1 MFFFVPFLKHI
12 IKECQFFAQLSFLQD
27 FFSDSCYIAPMRL
40 RLLCFFC
47 VILVGFSYLLSCQD
61 QLKDAETEVVRKPGT
76 PLGTIAALPLDVV
89 HPANNPVSKEKVEL
103 GRLLFYD
110 PVLSG
115 NNDVSCASCHHPEF
129 GYAENIELSIGV
141 SGQGLG
147 YERFFRHPEKI
158 PFAKRNSQT
167 LLNIGFNG
175 INEDGEYDPLTAPMF
190 WDLRAK
196 SLEEQSL
203 HPIRAFEEMRGS
215 DIDEQNIIPE
225 VLARLR
231 TIPEYRKRF
240 SDVFGSDT
248 AINESNLAKAIAC
261 FERSLIANQSKF
273 DRYMRGESSALTISE
288 KEGLELFMK
297 VGCARCHNGPMLSDF
312 KVHVIAAP
320 ETDKRKDVDSGFHNS
335 FAFRTPTLRN
345 LRFTAPY
352 MHSGKI
358 NSLQDVLTFYEDL
371 RGKPLRTKNVQPH
384 QLDTL
389 AQQVKLEFKDIARI
403 LEFLN
408 SLNDRN
414 YDRVIPA
421 SVPSKLPVG
430 GDIAVRKS

>member
-1 MFFFVPFLKHI
+1 
-12 IKECQFFAQLSFLQD
+12 
-27 FFSDSCYIAPMRL
+27 MRR
-40 RLLCFFC
+40 RLLP
-47 VILVGFSYLLSCQD
+47 ILSVLIVGILFLTYACGDDVQ
-61 QLKDAETEVVRKPGT
+61 KAEPDHLRKIT
-76 PLGTIAALPLDVV
+76 PLGTIAALPLEVL
-89 HPANNPVSKEKVEL
+89 HPGNNPVSKEKVEL

-147 YERFFRHPEKI
+147 YERFFRRPEAI
-158 PFAKRNSQT
+158 PFTKRNSQS

-175 INEDGEYDPLTAPMF
+175 INPDGEYDPLKAPMF
-190 WDLRAK
+190 WDLRAT

-203 HPIRAFEEMRGS
+203 HPIRQFEEMRGT
-215 DIDEQNIIPE
+215 DFDEPVIIE
-225 VLARLR
+225 QVLSRLR
-231 TIPEYRKRF
+231 AIPGYQKRF
-240 SDVFGSDT
+240 AQVFGPDS
-248 AINESNLAKAIAC
+248 AITETNLAKAIAC
-261 FERSLIANQSKF
+261 FERTLVANQSKF
-273 DRYMRGESSALTISE
+273 DQYMRGETSALTISE
-288 KEGLELFMK
+288 KEGMDLFVK

-320 ETDKRKDVDSGFHNS
+320 ESDKRKDIDSGFNNS

-358 NSLQDVLTFYEDL
+358 ASLEDVLTFYEDL
-371 RGKPLRTKNVQPH
+371 RGKPLRTKNIQPH

-389 AQQVKLEFKDIARI
+389 VQQVKLEFKDISRI

-408 SLNDRN
+408 ALNDRN
-414 YDRVIPA
+414 YDKTIPP
-421 SVPSKLPVG
+421 SVPSGLPVG
-430 GDIAVRKS
+430 GDIVLTKK

>member
-1 MFFFVPFLKHI
+1 
-12 IKECQFFAQLSFLQD
+12 
-27 FFSDSCYIAPMRL
+27 MRL
-40 RLLCFFC
+40 RLLPMISVLFAGSLF
-47 VILVGFSYLLSCQD
+47 VSYACGDQAEDSDPALL
-61 QLKDAETEVVRKPGT
+61 RKT
-76 PLGTIAALPLDVV
+76 APLGTIAALPLEVA
-89 HPANNPVSKEKVEL
+89 HPENNPVSKEKVEL

-110 PVLSG
+110 PILSG
-115 NNDVSCASCHHPEF
+115 SNDVSCASCHHPEF

-147 YERFFRHPEKI
+147 YERFFRHPDRI
-158 PFAKRNSQT
+158 PFTKRNSQS

-175 INEDGEYDPLTAPMF
+175 INSDGEYDPLKAPMF
-190 WDLRAK
+190 WDLRAT

-203 HPIRAFEEMRGS
+203 HPIRQFEEMRGT
-215 DIDEQNIIPE
+215 DFEEPMILQQ
-225 VLARLR
+225 VLARLKA
-231 TIPEYRKRF
+231 IPGYRKKF
-240 SDVFGSDT
+240 TEVFGSDS
-248 AINESNLAKAIAC
+248 AINEINLAKAIAC
-261 FERSLIANQSKF
+261 FERTLIANESKF

-288 KEGLELFMK
+288 KEGMDLFIK

-320 ETDKRKDVDSGFHNS
+320 ETDKRKDIDSGFHNS

-358 NSLQDVLTFYEDL
+358 ASLQDVLTFYEDL

-389 AQQVKLEFKDIARI
+389 VQQVKLEFRDISRI

-408 SLNDRN
+408 ALNDRN
-414 YDRVIPA
+414 YDKTIPA
-421 SVPSKLPVG
+421 SVPSGLPVG
-430 GDIAVRKS
+430 GDILLTQK